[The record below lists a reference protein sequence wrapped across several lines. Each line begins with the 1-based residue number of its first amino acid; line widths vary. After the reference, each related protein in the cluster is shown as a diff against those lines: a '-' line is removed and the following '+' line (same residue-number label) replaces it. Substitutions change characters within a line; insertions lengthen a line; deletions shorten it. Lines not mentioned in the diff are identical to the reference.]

1 LIWGLLTPLIDAEFL
16 KGYGFGAFWS
26 SPGAEA
32 FINRWG
38 YIGNAHSGYMET
50 LLNGG
55 VIQLTA
61 LILMLIEALIKHYR
75 AVVADQSAR
84 FHASAMVI
92 IAAFMLTNYVAYVVP
107 NYRCAEFLVFCILA
121 LSFRHH
127 HATYPEWSRPTLG
140 QRPPGKALPR
150 DSANA

>member
-1 LIWGLLTPLIDAEFL
+1 
-16 KGYGFGAFWS
+16 
-26 SPGAEA
+26 
-32 FINRWG
+32 
-38 YIGNAHSGYMET
+38 MET